1 MRSLDRSAA
10 FWLRAYPPAWRTQRA
25 DEVTAVLVDLAPDGA
40 RRLDAR
46 TALGLLRGG
55 VATRWRLTPP
65 LRVYLPYRMLDI
77 RVPAQ
82 YREWVHQD
90 IATPGAMRR
99 NLTGRLWLFAFP
111 IYNALTTD
119 ARDVTLVMW
128 TVVGVALLA
137 TLLCVRPG
145 FGVRRRLQHHAGTG
159 SRVLGS
165 SVWVRTSR
173 ARVSAG
179 PGARVLVLL
188 LAVGAVAWSAAAV
201 LAPTRLGA
209 VPCDAAGALACWE
222 TVVVERDSAALIT
235 APIAAAAL
243 AGIAIAVAV
252 HRRLGRHLADRPDQ
266 PARHLVGLAPHA
278 GVGFTLWAGLII
290 AEAWA
295 EATGAWVLSLSA
307 VAAPA
312 CLLLLPA
319 AVVVWLRSRTA
330 PDLALVDLRHV
341 AWTGRPVQV
350 DRYDTELVPALAQE
364 SR

>member
-1 MRSLDRSAA
+1 MSGLERSAA
-10 FWLRAYPPAWRTQRA
+10 FWLRAYPPAWRAQRA
-25 DEVTAVLVDLAPDGA
+25 DEVTAVLVDLAPDDA

-55 VATRWRLTPP
+55 VATRWHRTPP
-65 LRVYLPYRMLDI
+65 LRVYLQYRMLDV

-90 IATPGAMRR
+90 ITTPGALRR
-99 NLTGRLWLFAFP
+99 NLTGRLWVFLLP
-111 IYNALTTD
+111 IYSTLTTET
-119 ARDVTLVMW
+119 RGEFVPMW
-128 TVVGVALLA
+128 SVLGIALLA

-145 FGVRRRLQHHAGTG
+145 SAVRRRLQHHAST
-159 SRVLGS
+159 RPAELGP

-173 ARVSAG
+173 ARVSAE
-179 PGARVLVLL
+179 PAARVLVLL

-209 VPCDAAGALACWE
+209 VPCDAAGALSCSE
-222 TVVVERDSAALIT
+222 FVVVARDSAGLIT

-243 AGIAIAVAV
+243 TGIAIAVAV
-252 HRRLGRHLADRPDQ
+252 HRRLGRHLADRPEQ

-278 GVGFTLWAGLII
+278 GIGFALWAGLVV
-290 AEAWA
+290 AEASA
-295 EATGAWVLSLSA
+295 EATGTWLLSLSA

-341 AWTGRPVQV
+341 AWTGRPVPV
-350 DRYDTELVPALAQE
+350 DRYDTELVPAVVRE
-364 SR
+364 RR

>member
-10 FWLRAYPPAWRTQRA
+10 FWLRAYPPAWRAQRA

-55 VATRWRLTPP
+55 VATRWRQTPP

-90 IATPGAMRR
+90 ITTPGAMRR
-99 NLTGRLWLFAFP
+99 NLTGRLWLFLLP
-111 IYNALTTD
+111 IYTTLTSGALGEF
-119 ARDVTLVMW
+119 VLMW
-128 TVVGVALLA
+128 TVLGVVLLA

-145 FGVRRRLQHHAGTG
+145 FALRRRLQHHAST
-159 SRVLGS
+159 RPAELGP

-173 ARVSAG
+173 ARVSAE

-188 LAVGAVAWSAAAV
+188 LAVGAMAWTAAAV
-201 LAPTRLGA
+201 LAPTRLGS
-209 VPCDAAGALACWE
+209 VPCDASGALTCSE
-222 TVVVERDSAALIT
+222 FVVVTRDSVPLIT

-243 AGIAIAVAV
+243 AGIGIAVAV

-278 GVGFTLWAGLII
+278 GVGFTLWAGLVV
-290 AEAWA
+290 AEAGA
-295 EATGAWVLSLSA
+295 EATGAWLLSLSA

-350 DRYDTELVPALAQE
+350 DRYDTELVPAVAQE